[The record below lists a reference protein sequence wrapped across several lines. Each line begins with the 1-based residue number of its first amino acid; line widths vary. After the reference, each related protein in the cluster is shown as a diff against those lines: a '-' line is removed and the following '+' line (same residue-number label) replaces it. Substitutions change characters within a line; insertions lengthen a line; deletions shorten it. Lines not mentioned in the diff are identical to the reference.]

1 MLSLEKM
8 SPRTITSANYI
19 TSVNGMLHPTR
30 MMSEHDFLYI
40 LDGTWEVI
48 EEGISYELQTDDLL
62 ILCAGRHHTGV
73 RLCNPGNRHMYF
85 HVLPTEA
92 ERCGNKQQGLS
103 ERMAVVRRTEAMNM
117 EITEETEPGTAG
129 KNEEAGCE
137 RKERCTEQSKE
148 KTQKICMDKMEA
160 AEGSEDPRF
169 LRSHT
174 LIHCQKEPKI
184 RQYFH
189 ELISAYWGGDAQRED
204 RLTLLFNLILC
215 ELSSLQTETAGGP
228 GSNSMLEQ
236 VRQKIYS
243 NPQVFFSA
251 PEMAAEFYI
260 CPRTLNNRLRASCSQ
275 TFSAYQM
282 DLKLEMVREF
292 LSHQPDAKLHEAAV
306 NFGFYDEFHLS
317 KAFKKKY
324 GYPPSKLRGSI
335 DKKGTLD

>member
-204 RLTLLFNLILC
+204 RRTLLFNLIL
-215 ELSSLQTETAGGP
+215 G
-228 GSNSMLEQ
+228 
-236 VRQKIYS
+236 
-243 NPQVFFSA
+243 
-251 PEMAAEFYI
+251 
-260 CPRTLNNRLRASCSQ
+260 
-275 TFSAYQM
+275 
-282 DLKLEMVREF
+282 
-292 LSHQPDAKLHEAAV
+292 
-306 NFGFYDEFHLS
+306 
-317 KAFKKKY
+317 
-324 GYPPSKLRGSI
+324 
-335 DKKGTLD
+335 